1 MDNIAVAIVGL
12 HPVSSKG
19 APLQADEP
27 RKKAHLAEEIKVKP
41 AGALPVL
48 CPFTAPSLT
57 SRGLALLLTFIHV
70 PILYPLCSSCRVM
83 FPSLAGFKFWQFK
96 ATTDTLLF

>member
-57 SRGLALLLTFIHV
+57 SRGH
-70 PILYPLCSSCRVM
+70 S
-83 FPSLAGFKFWQFK
+83 PSLDPHPCAHSLSPLQFLQSHVSLPGWLQVL
-96 ATTDTLLF
+96 AVQGND